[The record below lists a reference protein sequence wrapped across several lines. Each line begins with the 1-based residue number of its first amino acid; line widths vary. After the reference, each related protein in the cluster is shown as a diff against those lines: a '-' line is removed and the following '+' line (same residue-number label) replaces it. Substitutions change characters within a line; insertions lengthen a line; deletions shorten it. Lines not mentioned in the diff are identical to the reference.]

1 MRYGSAPGRI
11 YFYQDAMGAGASR
24 MHDQH
29 LRRID
34 DISLLVPAL
43 PLRSWQRPLF
53 RPWMGARAL
62 LRDSDPAR
70 NSGRSDRAARAQDD
84 VARAPRQLPAPS
96 ANRAM
101 DLAAMDVRVGNRRD
115 RLLHAV
121 STLPADLSADVC
133 ACSRSG
139 IDYALK
145 KRKEPNPRPLP
156 LREGEQEFQRVMP
169 SRLGGLISPDASARG
184 SSDSPEF

>member
-1 MRYGSAPGRI
+1 MRPGSAPGRI
-11 YFYQDAMGAGASR
+11 YFHQAQVGARASR

-101 DLAAMDVRVGNRRD
+101 DLAAMDVRVGNRRN
-115 RLLHAV
+115 RLPDAV
-121 STLPADLSADVC
+121 PIIPANLSADL
-133 ACSRSG
+133 A
-139 IDYALK
+139 
-145 KRKEPNPRPLP
+145 
-156 LREGEQEFQRVMP
+156 
-169 SRLGGLISPDASARG
+169 AS
-184 SSDSPEF
+184 